1 MREFLLLF
9 PYLLLLG
16 WLAFSIRTLIRS
28 RDAFEGVNP
37 YAMESIP
44 SVFTTLG
51 VLGTFIGIAVGL
63 YNFNVDNIDASL
75 PELLEGLK
83 LAFISS
89 IIGIS
94 LSLIF
99 ARLIDLSRHKSEA
112 DEEEA
117 EEELEALN
125 KVVAHLH
132 DLKED
137 QRKGFAFLARYLS
150 GESEESLGTQ
160 FSKIRNAMRD
170 SSNEISGRMQENRE
184 QLEAI
189 RATLGGDHE
198 TSLVV
203 QLQRLRD
210 EQFQIASDN
219 RDNVAKMNENI
230 SKSRELIAVK
240 FEEFT
245 ELLEKGNTEALVKAI
260 ENVIGGFNE
269 RLSELI
275 DRLVKENF
283 EELNR
288 SVQRLNQWQMENKEQ
303 VAKLIDQFRDVS
315 DRLQVSSET
324 LSSIAENTNKLTNED
339 SILKRLIEE
348 LQQVMVDNTLFRDSL
363 EQLKSSS
370 ETMNESTTHLRE
382 SSHQLDEWITKEA
395 RFADA
400 VEDLIDSLKEIEKL
414 RDDSGEFWA
423 DIKEKMEEGVGVI
436 EGGNELLMERVNS
449 LEESFQKRLN
459 TSFKS
464 LDKILQSMVME
475 YARRINGN
483 GDELVL

>member
-1 MREFLLLF
+1 M
-9 PYLLLLG
+9 
-16 WLAFSIRTLIRS
+16 A
-28 RDAFEGVNP
+28 
-37 YAMESIP
+37 
-44 SVFTTLG
+44 
-51 VLGTFIGIAVGL
+51 
-63 YNFNVDNIDASL
+63 
-75 PELLEGLK
+75 
-83 LAFISS
+83 
-89 IIGIS
+89 
-94 LSLIF
+94 
-99 ARLIDLSRHKSEA
+99 
-112 DEEEA
+112 
-117 EEELEALN
+117 
-125 KVVAHLH
+125 
-132 DLKED
+132 
-137 QRKGFAFLARYLS
+137 
-150 GESEESLGTQ
+150 Q
-160 FSKIRNAMRD
+160 FGPCRGS
-170 SSNEISGRMQENRE
+170 
-184 QLEAI
+184 
-189 RATLGGDHE
+189 
-198 TSLVV
+198 
-203 QLQRLRD
+203 
-210 EQFQIASDN
+210 
-219 RDNVAKMNENI
+219 MNENI